1 MKAKICSINIWKKK
15 NKNKKLLAN
24 KWLLKKL
31 PFVNTR
37 IFFSELPNYLTSI
50 WFVRFTCV
58 DDRKINPHS
67 MQVCQEVDHILP
79 VIQQLVHQNVF
90 LMDTFS
96 EFGNWV
102 PWKREKWHNWK
113 ATLQVEMSPPKRKCG
128 EEGMFLLEALI
139 FSVCLN
145 VIMWPFNVTYSCTE

>member
-15 NKNKKLLAN
+15 KNRKLLAN

-37 IFFSELPNYLTSI
+37 IFFSELPISLAL

-67 MQVCQEVDHILP
+67 MQVCQEVDHILL

-90 LMDTFS
+90 SMDTFS

-102 PWKREKWHNWK
+102 PWKREKWHNNIERLLYRWK
-113 ATLQVEMSPPKRKCG
+113 CPLQKG
-128 EEGMFLLEALI
+128 
-139 FSVCLN
+139 SVGRRGCFYLK
-145 VIMWPFNVTYSCTE
+145 PLFFQYA

>member
-15 NKNKKLLAN
+15 TKNKKLLAN

-37 IFFSELPNYLTSI
+37 IFFSELPISLAL

-67 MQVCQEVDHILP
+67 MQVCQEVDHILL

-90 LMDTFS
+90 SMDTFS

-102 PWKREKWHNWK
+102 PWKREKWLIERLLYRWK
-113 ATLQVEMSPPKRKCG
+113 CPLQKG
-128 EEGMFLLEALI
+128 
-139 FSVCLN
+139 SVGRRGCFYLK
-145 VIMWPFNVTYSCTE
+145 PLF

>member
-15 NKNKKLLAN
+15 TKNKKLLAN

-37 IFFSELPNYLTSI
+37 IFFSELPISLAL

-67 MQVCQEVDHILP
+67 MQVCQEVDHILL

-102 PWKREKWHNWK
+102 PWKREKWHNNNWK
-113 ATLQVEMSPPKRKCG
+113 GGDVPSKKEVWGVENDCFYLKPL
-128 EEGMFLLEALI
+128 FFQYA
-139 FSVCLN
+139 
-145 VIMWPFNVTYSCTE
+145 